1 MHICYAFH
9 DDIKKTSFGFNFL
22 KMIEILILSLV
33 QGITEFLPVSSSSHL
48 ILISNFVNFEN
59 QGLSIDV
66 SLHIGSFIA
75 VLTYFYKDISNFFKN
90 RELFIK
96 IIISSIPVILIGY
109 ILVQTN
115 FIEEIRNIKVIA
127 WMTIIFGILLYI
139 SDRFKLEKEIKTNF
153 NLKAAL
159 IIGFFQA
166 ISLIPGV
173 SRSGITITAA
183 RLLNFKRFD
192 SVKISFLLSIPTL
205 AAVSIY
211 GLNNIITRENLN
223 FSIINLFSIFVS
235 FLFSFFTIKFFLEY
249 IKKFNLNLIIAY
261 RILLGLVLLYFA
273 YLQ

>member
-1 MHICYAFH
+1 
-9 DDIKKTSFGFNFL
+9 
-22 KMIEILILSLV
+22 MIEILILSFV

-48 ILISNFVNFEN
+48 ILFSKFVDFRN

-75 VLTYFYKDISNFFKN
+75 VLTFFYKDIFNFIEN

-115 FIEEIRNIKVIA
+115 FIDELRNIKIIA
-127 WMTIIFGILLYI
+127 WMTVIFGILLYI
-139 SDRFKLEKEIKTNF
+139 SDKFKLEKEIKTSF
-153 NLKAAL
+153 NLKVAL
-159 IIGFFQA
+159 IIGCFQA

-192 SVKISFLLSIPTL
+192 SAKISFLLSIPTL

-211 GLNNIITRENLN
+211 GLNNVITKEDLN
-223 FSIINLFSIFVS
+223 FSIINLSSIFLS
-235 FLFSFFTIKFFLEY
+235 FLFSFFTIKFFLKY
-249 IKKFNLNLIIAY
+249 IQKFNLNLIVAY
-261 RILLGLVLLYFA
+261 RIILGLILLYVA
-273 YLQ
+273 YL